1 MDFFHMAYFNKLQ
14 NNDTEEKKMVF
25 HLCCI
30 FVTTLEDKSDGTVHP
45 TL

>member
-1 MDFFHMAYFNKLQ
+1 MTFFIKVQ
-14 NNDTEEKKMVF
+14 NNDTEAEKVVL

-30 FVTTLEDKSDGTVHP
+30 FVTTLEDKSDGAVYP